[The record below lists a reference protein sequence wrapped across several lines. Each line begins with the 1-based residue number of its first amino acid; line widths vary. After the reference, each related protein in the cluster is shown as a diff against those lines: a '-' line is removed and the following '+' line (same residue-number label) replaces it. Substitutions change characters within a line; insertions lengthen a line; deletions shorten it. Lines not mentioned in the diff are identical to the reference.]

1 VAIERSLRRSERG
14 FTLIEVLVAMVIL
27 AVGLMGLQA
36 LGIGASRMV
45 TRAERQSE
53 YTVQASRALEATLD
67 SLRRGS
73 TPATSAQWVSAG
85 GDTIRRTITT
95 TGKLRSVRVAVR
107 PNRSRPA
114 RPDTFSI
121 ISDVFLP

>member
-1 VAIERSLRRSERG
+1 MATERSARRGERG

-45 TRAERQSE
+45 SRAERQSE
-53 YTVQASRALEATLD
+53 YTVQASRSLEATLD

-73 TPATSAQWVSAG
+73 APAASAQWISAS
-85 GDTIRRTITT
+85 GDTVRRTITT
-95 TGKLRSVRVAVR
+95 SGKLRTVRVAVR

-114 RPDTFSI
+114 RPDTFSV
-121 ISDVFLP
+121 ISNVFVP